1 MHSVDSIDEAAT
13 VWDHGETG
21 LPVAGP
27 GAPLIAEFS
36 VTEFAAAIG
45 LPTETGKAYLG
56 EAVELRYR
64 LPRVWTR
71 VVKGDLPAWR
81 ARRIARQTLLLTPEA
96 AAHVDRHVAHTAHKI
111 RPAQVD
117 RLVEEAIGR
126 FMPEEAERRRRQAA
140 DGRNFTINTN
150 QPSLTG
156 TSAVY
161 GELDLADAL
170 DLDAAVTAGAQ
181 ALKDLGSTDT
191 LDVRRA
197 TAVGDLARRQLTL
210 DLNPTP
216 DTTPDASP
224 DVGRAPDSRGRP
236 ASRGRWCSTCTSP
249 TPPSPRAPRWRG
261 SSGGSRTRGV
271 RCTPNRSANG
281 AATPTPTSPCNR
293 SSTSTSTSTSR
304 PTRSAAGSRN
314 RPS

>member
-1 MHSVDSIDEAAT
+1 MSRSPADLDTAAAVLEFARGESAAADAAESNKLQAAVTWAAMHSVDSLEEAAT

-21 LPVAGP
+21 MPVAGP
-27 GAPLIAEFS
+27 GAPLIGEFA

-45 LPTETGKAYLG
+45 LPTEAGKAHLG

-64 LPRVWTR
+64 LPRVWAR

-81 ARRIARQTLLLTPEA
+81 ARRIARQTLLLSVEA
-96 AAHVDRHVAHTAHKI
+96 AAHVDQHVAHTAHKI

-140 DGRNFTINTN
+140 DGRHFTIDTH

-156 TSAVY
+156 TSTVY
-161 GELDLADAL
+161 RELDLADAL

-181 ALKDLGSTDT
+181 ALKDLGSTAS

-216 DTTPDASP
+216 DTAGDA
-224 DVGRAPDSRGRP
+224 DVQRDHRGD
-236 ASRGRWCSTCTSP
+236 GD
-249 TPPSPRAPRWRG
+249 
-261 SSGGSRTRGV
+261 
-271 RCTPNRSANG
+271 
-281 AATPTPTSPCNR
+281 AATGDD
-293 SSTSTSTSTSR
+293 
-304 PTRSAAGSRN
+304 GS
-314 RPS
+314 